1 MTAREAIVTILILL
15 LGSGSIHGQAGN
27 LEVKNSFTAQGVV
40 LRGDFLPEGMA
51 QFAWKPELF
60 GEYYFRPD
68 LRLAAELSLDNR
80 LELLFG
86 EPQADPELNFGLYR
100 AWAAAAWKSTEL
112 KAGLQH
118 IRMGVAQIYRPLQW
132 FDDLVPGAF
141 LPDTKGVMALNLSH
155 FFPNPELR
163 IWALPGTGERIGS
176 QEFATREGTW
186 EYGGRVGVSS
196 SWGESGLSFDLR
208 ETDFTAQD
216 SIPISEYRF
225 GLDQRV
231 DGFMGGWLEA
241 ELSVLDDELWSSG
254 QNGSFIDPRYRGA
267 ATLGGDYTF
276 GLGNGLYALAELS
289 LLWKQQNHGLAEGKL
304 PGFTSDWRG
313 ALMLNY
319 PLGLLDSL
327 VLLGTYNNGSAGRY
341 NASLSWRRTYD
352 KLSWDL
358 SLAYDS
364 ANPLSQASA
373 AALSLTINY
382 DI

>member
-1 MTAREAIVTILILL
+1 MPAREAIVTILILL
-15 LGSGSIHGQAGN
+15 FGSGAIHGQSGR
-27 LEVKNSFTAQGVV
+27 LDVKNSFAAQGVL
-40 LRGDFLPEGMA
+40 LRGAFLPEGMA

-60 GEYYFRPD
+60 GEYYPRQN
-68 LRLAAELSLDNR
+68 LRLAAEISLDNR

-86 EPQADPELNFGLYR
+86 EPEADPELEFDLYR

-118 IRMGVAQIYRPLQW
+118 IRMGVASIYRPLQW
-132 FDDLVPGAF
+132 FDDLVPGSF
-141 LPDTKGVMALNLSH
+141 LQDTKGVMALNLSH

-176 QEFATREGTW
+176 QEFATKTGSW
-186 EYGGRVGVSS
+186 EYGGRLGIS
-196 SWGESGLSFDLR
+196 SWLGESGFSFDLR
-208 ETDFTAQD
+208 ETEFAAPD
-216 SIPISEYRF
+216 SIPIREYRF

-241 ELSVLDDELWSSG
+241 ELSVLDDELWFSG

-276 GLGNGLYALAELS
+276 GLGNGLYALAEIS
-289 LLWKQQNHGLAEGKL
+289 LLWIQQNHGLAEGKF

-327 VLLGTYNNGSAGRY
+327 VLLGTFNDGSAGRY
-341 NASLSWRRTYD
+341 SSSLSWRRTYD

-358 SLAYDS
+358 SLGYDS
-364 ANPLSQASA
+364 ANPLTQADA